1 MRAQIPQACI
11 RIGCETDQ
19 EATGRG
25 LARWGGGTAAP
36 TTTVGRLAGRVAQQA
51 PHARVFNDALSAH
64 HFLQSLRLLIPL
76 LPQTLAFSPSTTK
89 DSQIKPP
96 SPTHITKM
104 NFPFPPGAFTG
115 AITGACSAASE
126 GLFRAAV
133 HSKNAAAAA
142 VAQVDPEAVANAAFA
157 GARSAVKEGVAYAA
171 KNPKN
176 VAGGAVVGSG
186 LLVAAVPAVVTA
198 PALAAAGFGSLG
210 PVAGWSPA
218 PPESSPR
225 VWMRLANAVITGTVA
240 AGVQSWIG
248 NVVGGSLFATFQSA
262 AMGGSGAAAVAGAA
276 QGAGATVVAIGGG
289 VMAWLNRAKL

>member
-1 MRAQIPQACI
+1 
-11 RIGCETDQ
+11 
-19 EATGRG
+19 
-25 LARWGGGTAAP
+25 
-36 TTTVGRLAGRVAQQA
+36 
-51 PHARVFNDALSAH
+51 
-64 HFLQSLRLLIPL
+64 
-76 LPQTLAFSPSTTK
+76 
-89 DSQIKPP
+89 
-96 SPTHITKM
+96 M

-157 GARSAVKEGVAYAA
+157 GARSAAKEGVAYAA

-248 NVVGGSLFATFQSA
+248 NVAGGSLFATFQSA

-276 QGAGATVVAIGGG
+276 QGAGATVAAIGGG